1 MERPE
6 FGVISTVDSR
16 TKLQDGM
23 SDSWHP
29 AWLLDTGSWACLLQL
44 EELSLD
50 ILTSPGKIPASLP
63 QSEDHGQKVSIANIE
78 IIRVL
83 KRA

>member
-16 TKLQDGM
+16 TKVQDGM

-50 ILTSPGKIPASLP
+50 ILTSPGKIMVRKFPLP
-63 QSEDHGQKVSIANIE
+63 TSKSSEF
-78 IIRVL
+78 
-83 KRA
+83 